1 MENKISKYWYM
12 VLLKG
17 LIMVLLAI
25 LILASPAD
33 ALLDIAVWLGIGML
47 ITGIVVIVKG
57 VSLRKEHSGWGW
69 RILEGCLDVLFGFI
83 LMANPLV
90 TAEVLPFL
98 IGFWA
103 AFYGLFLVI
112 DGISEPGNRFVK
124 IVSGILII
132 VLANTIMFNPLLA
145 GMTMATWF
153 GIILLIIGLY
163 NIINSFSLK

>member
-17 LIMVLLAI
+17 IIMVLLAI

-47 ITGIVVIVKG
+47 ITGIVVIIQG
-57 VSLRKEHSGWGW
+57 ASSRKEHSGWGW

-145 GMTMATWF
+145 GMTMAVWI
-153 GIILLIIGLY
+153 GIILLIIGFY

>member
-17 LIMVLLAI
+17 IIMVLLAI

-47 ITGIVVIVKG
+47 ITGIVVIVQG
-57 VSLRKEHSGWGW
+57 ASLRKVISGWGW
-69 RILEGCLDVLFGFI
+69 RILEGCLDILFGFI

-98 IGFWA
+98 VGFWA
-103 AFYGLFLVI
+103 AFYGVLLVI
-112 DGISEPGNRFVK
+112 DSIAEPGNRFVK

-132 VLANTIMFNPLLA
+132 VMAIAIMFNPLLA
-145 GMTMATWF
+145 GMTMAVWI
-153 GIILLIIGLY
+153 GITLLIIGFY